1 MTLPPAIAA
10 EAAMTRHN
18 VALSSLKR
26 SADTEKQIA
35 DLLEKAIENVPTSS
49 IRGSTLNI
57 KA

>member
-1 MTLPPAIAA
+1 
-10 EAAMTRHN
+10 MTRQN